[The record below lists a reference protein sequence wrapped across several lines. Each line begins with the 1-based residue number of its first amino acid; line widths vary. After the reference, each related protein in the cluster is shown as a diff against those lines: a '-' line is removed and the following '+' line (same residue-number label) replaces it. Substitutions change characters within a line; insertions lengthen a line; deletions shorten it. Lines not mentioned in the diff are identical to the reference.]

1 MKKMILLFCAALL
14 FSSPIVTSAAEDGVK
29 EVSMKSEESPE
40 SDSKAGNFMRGITLW
55 KNNCARCH
63 GMRDPKDF
71 NDFQWEVIMAH
82 MKVRAGLPGQD
93 VRDILKFL
101 QQSND

>member
-1 MKKMILLFCAALL
+1 MKKVLILTCIAFLFC
-14 FSSPIVTSAAEDGVK
+14 SPAIAFGEEGVK
-29 EVSMKSEESPE
+29 EVSMESVQSNEP
-40 SDSKAGNFMRGITLW
+40 DSKEGNFMRGITLW

-71 NDFQWEVIMAH
+71 NDYQWEVIMAH

-101 QQSND
+101 QQSTD